1 MQKWGNRLS
10 NPLTTPLILILLK
23 TMSKKALKPIEIPEG
38 VKVEYTDR
46 IVEVKGPLGSLKLDI
61 RDDLEIKIEDNSVRV
76 EGRKEAK
83 KFIGLTRSLILNMI
97 EGVEKGFEKYLQVQ
111 GVGYRVEPTDKG
123 IRLFLGFSH
132 PVDLSPPLGVKIE
145 VIKTRDP
152 TITELLVKG
161 IDKQLV
167 GETAARIRR
176 IKPPDVYKGK
186 GIRYKGEYVRKK
198 VGKRGVG
205 IQA

>member
-1 MQKWGNRLS
+1 MTI
-10 NPLTTPLILILLK
+10 PPILILLK
-23 TMSKKALKPIEIPEG
+23 IMGKKALKPIEIPEG
-38 VKVEYTDR
+38 V
-46 IVEVKGPLGSLKLDI
+46 EVKYGDRTIEVRGPLGSLKLDI
-61 RDDLEIKIEDNSVRV
+61 RDDLEIKIEDKSIRI
-76 EGRKEAK
+76 EGRREVK

-97 EGVEKGFEKYLQVQ
+97 EGVKKGFEKRLEVQ
-111 GVGYRVEPTDKG
+111 GVGYRAEPIDKG

-132 PVDLSPPLGVKIE
+132 PVDFSPPPGIEIE

-186 GIRYKGEYVRKK
+186 GIRYKGEYVRRK

-205 IQA
+205 IQT